1 MCLEYLS
8 LALFDSAV
16 IICSVS
22 GVIDLRASQKR
33 LRCWDDVLSMF
44 FFHGNLDTLYDRSL
58 ALCGNLLRTLERD
71 EGELKVMRCLLES
84 ILLPGLA
91 TEVRSGIITIGMGI
105 TDEIELKSGELLQV
119 CGPTLDH
126 VPSGVS

>member
-1 MCLEYLS
+1 
-8 LALFDSAV
+8 
-16 IICSVS
+16 
-22 GVIDLRASQKR
+22 
-33 LRCWDDVLSMF
+33 MF

-105 TDEIELKSGELLQV
+105 TDEVELKSGELLQV